1 MESMRQQTVP
11 TDNFVLVCDGPL
23 TDELDAV
30 ISEEQEKLGKVLRV
44 LRLPQN
50 SGLGNA
56 LNEGLKLCK
65 NELVARMDSD
75 DISRPERCE
84 KQIELFERYP
94 EISLSSGTVS
104 EFIDDPAC
112 PTGKRVVPITD
123 EEIRVFSR
131 KRNPMNHP
139 CVMFRKSAVEK
150 AGGYKETYHLFED
163 YYLWVRML
171 MKGFKARNSK
181 DILLDMRSPADMYLR
196 RGGKK
201 YADDMLRF
209 HKGMLRSGWSSETD
223 FLTGAVPHAVVCV
236 LPNGVRKYI
245 YSLMHK
251 ETKDMKQILKT
262 RGGGYNLSR
271 AFNPPFYENTILEV
285 A

>member
-1 MESMRQQTVP
+1 MSRENYSVLMSVYIKEQPDNLRQAMESMRQQTVP
-11 TDNFVLVCDGPL
+11 TDDFVLVCDGPL
-23 TDELDAV
+23 TDDLDSV
-30 ISEEQEKLGKVLRV
+30 IDEEQEKFGSVLHV
-44 LRLPQN
+44 LRLEKN
-50 SGLGNA
+50 EGLGNA
-56 LNEGLKLCK
+56 LNEGLKICR

-75 DISRPERCE
+75 DISRPGRCE
-84 KQIELFERYP
+84 KQMELFERYP

-171 MKGFKARNSK
+171 MKGFKARNVN
-181 DILLDMRSPADMYLR
+181 DVLLDMRSPADMYLR

-201 YADDMLRF
+201 YADNMLRF
-209 HKGMLRSGWSSETD
+209 HKGMLRSGWSSKAD
-223 FLTGAVPHAVVCV
+223 FLTGAVPHAVVCL
-236 LPNGVRKYI
+236 LPNGVRKLVYRE
-245 YSLMHK
+245 LH
-251 ETKDMKQILKT
+251 
-262 RGGGYNLSR
+262 
-271 AFNPPFYENTILEV
+271 
-285 A
+285 

>member
-1 MESMRQQTVP
+1 MSQENYSVLMSVYFKEQPNNLRQAMESMRQQTVP
-11 TDNFVLVCDGPL
+11 TDDFVLVCDGPL

-30 ISEEQEKLGKVLRV
+30 ISEEQEKLGKVLQV

-104 EFIDDPAC
+104 EFIDDPVC

-171 MKGFKARNSK
+171 MKGYRARNVN

-209 HKGMLRSGWSSETD
+209 HRWMKKSGWSSEAEY
-223 FLTGAVPHAVVCV
+223 LIGAVPHAVVCV
-236 LPNGVRKYI
+236 LPNGVRKLVYEK
-245 YSLMHK
+245 L
-251 ETKDMKQILKT
+251 
-262 RGGGYNLSR
+262 RGEL
-271 AFNPPFYENTILEV
+271 
-285 A
+285 